1 VSNQNVFKMPLDRKE
16 TDLYVFKSFKKMER
30 RAEQLRKN
38 LLKRKEQ
45 ARARKQTRHKS
56 TLDKYIE

>member
-1 VSNQNVFKMPLDRKE
+1 MPLDRKE